1 MKKICYIT
9 TVALSIRSFFI
20 PQLKHLAENGYDVTV
35 ICSPDEALQDD
46 LGEGIKFI
54 PVSIARGVSP
64 MTLGKSIIDLV
75 KVFKREKFDIVQYS
89 TPNAGFC
96 GSIAAKLAGVK
107 VRNYHLMGL
116 RYLGMGGIV
125 RKLFKAFEKMS
136 CSLST
141 HVECIT
147 PSNLELCIKEKL
159 FKADKGTMIWNGS
172 TGGVDIK
179 RFDASNREAW
189 RNEIRSEVGIKDD
202 EFVFGFVGR
211 LTRDKG
217 VNEILEAYRNLKDRA
232 RLLIIGVR
240 EGTDTLD
247 TEHWEFAEESDR
259 VTILDFKKDIERY
272 YSAMDVLLLPSYRE
286 GFGMVIAE
294 AAAVGTP
301 AIVSNIPGPVDVIDN
316 EKTALTVEVKN
327 AQDLRDKMSYMLD
340 NPDMVKGMSANCSDF
355 IKEKFDS
362 RVLNKKILE
371 RKDKLLGE
379 L

>member
-35 ICSPDEALQDD
+35 ICSPDENLQSE
-46 LGEGIKFI
+46 LGDGIKFI

-64 MTLGKSIIDLV
+64 MTLGKSIMELR
-75 KVFKREKFDIVQYS
+75 KVFKREQFDIVQYS

-116 RYLGMGGIV
+116 RYLGMGGIA
-125 RKLFKAFEKMS
+125 RKLFKALEKMS
-136 CSLST
+136 CALST

-159 FKADKGTMIWNGS
+159 FKAGKGTMVWNGS
-172 TGGVDIK
+172 TGGVNMD
-179 RFDASNREAW
+179 RFDAKNREGW
-189 RNEIRSEVGIKDD
+189 RRDVRYELGLNEDD
-202 EFVFGFVGR
+202 FVFGFVGR

-217 VNEILEAYRNLKDRA
+217 VNEILSAFRNLESRA
-232 RLLIIGVR
+232 KLLIVGVR

-247 TEHWEFAEESDR
+247 TDLWQYAEESDR
-259 VTILDFKKDIERY
+259 VTILDFKSDIERY

-301 AIVSNIPGPVDVIDN
+301 AIVSNIPGPIDVID
-316 EKTALTVEVKN
+316 EGTTALTVEVRN
-327 AQDLRDKMSYMLD
+327 ARDLQDKMEYMLHS
-340 NPDMVKGMSANCSDF
+340 PDKLYSMSESCSEF

-362 RVLNKKILE
+362 KVLNEKILE

>member
-35 ICSPDEALQDD
+35 ICSPDENLQQD
-46 LGEGIKFI
+46 LGETVKYI
-54 PVSIARGVSP
+54 PLSIARGVSP
-64 MTLGKSIIDLV
+64 MTLGRSIAELH

-96 GSIAAKLAGVK
+96 ASIAAKFAGVRI
-107 VRNYHLMGL
+107 RNYHLMGL
-116 RYLGMGGIV
+116 RYLGFSGIA
-125 RKLFKAFEKMS
+125 RKLFKMLEKIS
-136 CSLST
+136 CTLSS
-141 HVECIT
+141 HIECVT

-159 FKADKGTMIWNGS
+159 FKPEKGTIVWNGS
-172 TGGVDIK
+172 TGGVNME
-179 RFDASNREAW
+179 RFNVNSRRKWHDEI
-189 RNEIRSEVGIKDD
+189 RNELGIGED
-202 EFVFGFVGR
+202 ELVFGFVGR

-217 VNEILEAYRNLKDRA
+217 VNEMLEAFRKIEDKSK
-232 RLLIIGVR
+232 LLIVGVR
-240 EGTDTLD
+240 EGTDTL
-247 TEHWEFAEESDR
+247 EPELWNYAEENDR
-259 VTILDFKKDIERY
+259 VIILDFKKDIERY
-272 YSAMDVLLLPSYRE
+272 YSAMDLLLLPSYRE

-301 AIVSNIPGPVDVIDN
+301 AIVSNIQGPIDVID
-316 EKTALTVEVKN
+316 EGQTALTVEVRN
-327 AQDLRDKMSYMLD
+327 AVDLRNKMEYIMH
-340 NPDMVKGMSANCSDF
+340 NPNILSNMSANCAEY

-362 RVLNKKILE
+362 KVLNEKILE

>member
-35 ICSPDEALQDD
+35 ICSPDENLQRD
-46 LGEGIKFI
+46 LGETVKYI
-54 PVSIARGVSP
+54 PLSIARGVSP
-64 MTLGKSIIDLV
+64 MTLGRSIAELH

-96 GSIAAKLAGVK
+96 ASIAAKFAGVRI
-107 VRNYHLMGL
+107 RNYHLMGL
-116 RYLGMGGIV
+116 RYLGFGGIA
-125 RKLFKAFEKMS
+125 RKLFKMLEKIS
-136 CSLST
+136 CTLSS
-141 HVECIT
+141 HIECVT

-159 FKADKGTMIWNGS
+159 FKPEKGTIVWNGS
-172 TGGVDIK
+172 TGGVNME
-179 RFDASNREAW
+179 RFNVNCRRKWHDEI
-189 RNEIRSEVGIKDD
+189 RNELGIGED

-217 VNEILEAYRNLKDRA
+217 VNEMLEAFRKIDDKSK
-232 RLLIIGVR
+232 LLIVGVR
-240 EGTDTLD
+240 EGTDTL
-247 TEHWEFAEESDR
+247 EPELWNYAEENDR
-259 VTILDFKKDIERY
+259 VIILDFKNDIERY
-272 YSAMDVLLLPSYRE
+272 YSAMDLLLLPSYRE

-301 AIVSNIPGPVDVIDN
+301 AIVSNIQGPIDVID
-316 EKTALTVEVKN
+316 KGQTALTVEVRN
-327 AQDLRDKMSYMLD
+327 AVDLRNKMEYIMH
-340 NPDMVKGMSANCSDF
+340 NPNILSNMSANCAEY

-362 RVLNKKILE
+362 KVLNEKILE

>member
-35 ICSPDEALQDD
+35 ICSPDDNLQND
-46 LGEGIKFI
+46 LGEGIKYI

-64 MTLGKSIIDLV
+64 MTLGKSIMELR
-75 KVFKREKFDIVQYS
+75 KVFKQEKFDIVQYS

-116 RYLGMGGIV
+116 RYLGMGGIA
-125 RKLFKAFEKMS
+125 RKLFKALEKMS
-136 CSLST
+136 CALST

-159 FKADKGTMIWNGS
+159 FKADKGTMVWNGS
-172 TGGVDIK
+172 TGGVNMD
-179 RFDASNREAW
+179 RFDVGNRENW
-189 RNEIRSEVGIKDD
+189 RNEVRSELGID
-202 EFVFGFVGR
+202 ENEIVFGFVGR
-211 LTRDKG
+211 LTKDKG
-217 VNEILEAYRNLKDRA
+217 VNEILEAFRNLSDKA
-232 RLLIIGVR
+232 KLLIVGVK
-240 EGTDTLD
+240 EGTDTL
-247 TEHWEFAEESDR
+247 EPELWQYAEESDR
-259 VTILDFKKDIERY
+259 ITILDFKTDIERY

-294 AAAVGTP
+294 SAAVGTP
-301 AIVSNIPGPVDVIDN
+301 SIVSNIPGPVDVID
-316 EKTALTVEVKN
+316 EGRTALTVEVRN
-327 AQDLRDKMSYMLD
+327 ARDLQDKMEYMLN
-340 NPDMVKGMSANCSDF
+340 NPDIIHNMSENCAEF

-362 RVLNKKILE
+362 KALNEKILE